1 MISRAQFQIIMVVC
15 VLTLQSMVVSRL
27 EQGLEPRVF
36 PITAFYVSLYG
47 VFAGLFQFLYGHFLN
62 LGLVSKPWL
71 SNPLDTKIVFL
82 GVHGGLE
89 TLVFKPPNI
98 VLWAFGFETCL
109 RKLICKPLPQIVC
122 RLGFL

>member
-1 MISRAQFQIIMVVC
+1 MQFQIIMVVC
-15 VLTLQSMVVSRL
+15 VLTSQIMVVSRL

-36 PITAFYVSLYG
+36 PITALYVSLYG
-47 VFAGLFQFLYGHFLN
+47 VFFAGLFHFLYGLFLN

-98 VLWAFGFETCL
+98 VL
-109 RKLICKPLPQIVC
+109 
-122 RLGFL
+122 